1 MEETF
6 YIDPHKYYGRPVR
19 SAGPGCVKD
28 PIDRIPAEMAC
39 YDLLD
44 SLGVIYARV
53 DHSHADTIEACHAVE
68 QVLGWPVCKNLFLCN
83 RQKTQYYLLM
93 LEGDKVFKT
102 KDLSR
107 QLGVARLS
115 FASPEDMTALLGV
128 HPGSVTVLGL
138 MNDWDNRVQLVM
150 DRSIYDGPQVSCHP
164 CISTSMLLLS
174 RQDLLE
180 TVLPALHHSPIVVD
194 LPDPEAQEPSPA
206 SPAAGD

>member
-1 MEETF
+1 MEEAF

-19 SAGPGCVKD
+19 SAGPGQAED
-28 PIDRIPAEMAC
+28 PIDRIPAELAC

-44 SLGVIYARV
+44 SLGIVYARV

-83 RQKTQYYLLM
+83 RQKTQYYMLM

-102 KDLSR
+102 KDLSK

-115 FASPEDMTALLGV
+115 FASAEDMVSLLGV

-138 MNDWDNRVQLVM
+138 MNDRENKVQLVM
-150 DRSIYDGPQVSCHP
+150 DKPIYEGEFVSCHP
-164 CISTSMLLLS
+164 CISTSTLVLS
-174 RQDLLE
+174 RSDLLDKL
-180 TVLPALHHSPIVVD
+180 LPAVHHDPIVVD
-194 LPDPEAQEPSPA
+194 LPEPEAE
-206 SPAAGD
+206 D